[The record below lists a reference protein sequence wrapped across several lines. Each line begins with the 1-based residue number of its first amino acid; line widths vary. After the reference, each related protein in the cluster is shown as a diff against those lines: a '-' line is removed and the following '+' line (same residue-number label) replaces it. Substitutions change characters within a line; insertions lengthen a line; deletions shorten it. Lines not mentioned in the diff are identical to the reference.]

1 MTYTMFFPNRI
12 LYTSRLLSV
21 TTTYAVDLTE
31 HEFLHLKGVL
41 PIPQLGV
48 RNQDRLHEIASKI
61 VAAGGDNFEVLGD
74 INRDTH
80 RIASIATG
88 FDYDLFGEIQIG
100 GFTAGENGGY
110 KIAEGNHRSIA
121 LAILLHCGRIE
132 YQPVTAILAV
142 SKDLTEEI
150 VYETETLIG
159 REE

>member
-41 PIPQLGV
+41 PIPELNI
-48 RNQDRLHEIASKI
+48 RNQDRLHEIAEKI
-61 VAAGGDNFEVLGD
+61 VAQGRDDFDALGE
-74 INRDTH
+74 INRDTQ

-88 FDYDLFGEIQIG
+88 FDYNLFGEIEIG
-100 GFTAGENGGY
+100 GFTAGDDGGY

-121 LAILLHCGRIE
+121 LALLLRGGRIE
-132 YQPVTAILAV
+132 YRPVTAILAI
-142 SKDLTEEI
+142 SKDITEDI
-150 VYETETLIG
+150 VYEQDFT
-159 REE
+159 